1 MRGRDEEKSY
11 SANFGI
17 APLPLALYVILIDVF
32 AREIGRFATA
42 NEDEDEYLR
51 QRRVVKLQRTDEE
64 IAIRVMPTSQKE
76 IQDSIRRNGGA
87 RTQLAAAFFALLF
100 ALVSLQSLGRK
111 LRLQHFCVLKLPH

>member
-32 AREIGRFATA
+32 AREIGHFATA
-42 NEDEDEYLR
+42 NEDEYLR
-51 QRRVVKLQRTDEE
+51 QRRVAKLQRTDEE

>member
-42 NEDEDEYLR
+42 NEDEYLR